1 MNATIP
7 KVFISYSWSSSDRVV
22 ELAERLMNDGVD
34 VVLDKW
40 ELKEGQDKYVFME
53 RCVIDDTITKV
64 LMVCDKNYAEKA
76 NNREGGVGDETM
88 VISPNVYEKAN
99 ETKFIP
105 IILERD
111 EDGDVYVPV
120 YLKSRIYVDLSN
132 DEVFEENYESLLRN
146 LHSKPENR
154 KPALGKMP
162 EYLNE
167 EVVSLVMIRGSVKQI
182 QKFDD
187 QKPSKLLYIVKKFND
202 DFTSTLIEFAPTF
215 DDTFSDNL
223 LKQIDAT
230 KPLRDLFIDYVEAL
244 IEAGSEVGEIL
255 GTFFEQ
261 AYNRIYHAN
270 GRSMYDP
277 SEFEFGLFI
286 IWELFIDTTAVLLH
300 YEGYN
305 ELWTMLNRTYF
316 LRDSA
321 FTQSEYK
328 PCTFVHFVPST
339 SSHIE
344 NVKRK
349 QELRI
354 YSLSA
359 DIVAKREKLPVLS
372 TQTIANADVVLYQL
386 SYLFDN
392 VKKNSGWIWFPS
404 L

>member
-111 EDGDVYVPV
+111 EDGDVYVPA

-154 KPALGKMP
+154 KPALGNMP

-230 KPLRDLFIDYVEAL
+230 KPLRDLFIDYVW
-244 IEAGSEVGEIL
+244 
-255 GTFFEQ
+255 
-261 AYNRIYHAN
+261 Y
-270 GRSMYDP
+270 
-277 SEFEFGLFI
+277 
-286 IWELFIDTTAVLLH
+286 
-300 YEGYN
+300 
-305 ELWTMLNRTYF
+305 
-316 LRDSA
+316 
-321 FTQSEYK
+321 
-328 PCTFVHFVPST
+328 
-339 SSHIE
+339 
-344 NVKRK
+344 
-349 QELRI
+349 
-354 YSLSA
+354 
-359 DIVAKREKLPVLS
+359 
-372 TQTIANADVVLYQL
+372 TIKHERL
-386 SYLFDN
+386 
-392 VKKNSGWIWFPS
+392 
-404 L
+404 